1 MTGRLA
7 CALAYS
13 VSRHL
18 RPPGHG
24 CIVRPGP
31 HLAHGRSRSISGE
44 EGMSW
49 VPGSGRGPVPE
60 GEGRSLR
67 GLLRGRLKV
76 TLESTW
82 MTDAHAGGSQA
93 EKRGSQAEKQHSE
106 QVWVTRRCVSRGAG
120 RRRAGRCRRLAGV
133 RPGYGRGVLW
143 AEQTGLCLQED
154 NA

>member
-49 VPGSGRGPVPE
+49 VQGSGRGPVPE
-60 GEGRSLR
+60 GEGRSPR
-67 GLLRGRLKV
+67 RLLRGRLKV

-93 EKRGSQAEKQHSE
+93 ERTAQRAGVGHQKVREPSGRATAGRALP
-106 QVWVTRRCVSRGAG
+106 QVGRGA
-120 RRRAGRCRRLAGV
+120 AGV
-133 RPGYGRGVLW
+133 WPGRSLG
-143 AEQTGLCLQED
+143 
-154 NA
+154 